1 MSRQS
6 LKQKMAINQRDNRRT
21 LDKYSGNYSKVSN
34 VGNLN
39 HQQEEVAAFAQNT
52 LREKVDI
59 TAFMKSP
66 EDREFVKTMKAR
78 TKGQLS

>member
-1 MSRQS
+1 MSKQS
-6 LKQKMAINQRDNRRT
+6 LKKRMSINQRDNRMK
-21 LDKYSGNYSKVSN
+21 LDKYQVNYSRVTN
-34 VGNLN
+34 HVNLN

-59 TAFMKSP
+59 RVFAKTP

-78 TKGQLS
+78 TI